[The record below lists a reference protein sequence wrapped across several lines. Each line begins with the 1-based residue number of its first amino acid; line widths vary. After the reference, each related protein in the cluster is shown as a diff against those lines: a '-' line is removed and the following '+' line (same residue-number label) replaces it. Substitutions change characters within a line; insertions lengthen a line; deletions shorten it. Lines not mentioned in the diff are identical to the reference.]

1 MVVLKFL
8 KCLGLLC
15 GDTLSHGDGHPG
27 AAYTADPAV
36 VSTGHLPPRL
46 CTEGPRPDE
55 GQVGCLFDHTLV

>member
-55 GQVGCLFDHTLV
+55 GQVGYLFDHTLV